1 MKARG
6 GAAKV
11 AGVGAGSIARAFAGL
26 RIGGFQTTAPATVR
40 AAPGVLAAAALRS
53 WPATKPSARLEVLG
67 ARAAGGMMQMGSAA
81 TVVVARSRGLG
92 VSVAA
97 PAVVRSISA
106 TPPREKGLN
115 DFFVSFPETDKDGKP
130 MFPAVGA
137 SASRCFSTLCGGFR
151 SAPCLGDRSPVPR
164 GCQHA

>member
-1 MKARG
+1 
-6 GAAKV
+6 
-11 AGVGAGSIARAFAGL
+11 
-26 RIGGFQTTAPATVR
+26 
-40 AAPGVLAAAALRS
+40 
-53 WPATKPSARLEVLG
+53 
-67 ARAAGGMMQMGSAA
+67 MQAGSAA
-81 TVVVARSRGLG
+81 TVVMARSRDLG
-92 VSVAA
+92 FPVAA
-97 PAVVRSISA
+97 PAAVRSISA